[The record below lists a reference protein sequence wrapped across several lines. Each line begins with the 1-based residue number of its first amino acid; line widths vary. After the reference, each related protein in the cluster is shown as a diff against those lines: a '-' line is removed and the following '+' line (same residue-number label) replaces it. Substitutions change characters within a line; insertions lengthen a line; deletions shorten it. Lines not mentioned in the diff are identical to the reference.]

1 MSSLVIGGIGVA
13 ALFGGILLGIN
24 VMVVLGLVGA
34 FGLAALVGFNAA
46 TACEPQVLEGLSK
59 EVRIVLTGSAD

>member
-34 FGLAALVGFNAA
+34 FGLAA
-46 TACEPQVLEGLSK
+46 
-59 EVRIVLTGSAD
+59 